1 LRHAGLE
8 GAAVIDVFAVW
19 GGIEIRVPEDWTVVS
34 RVTPILAGFS
44 DNTRPTQAATAKQL
58 VIRGFIL
65 MAGVEVKN

>member
-1 LRHAGLE
+1 
-8 GAAVIDVFAVW
+8 
-19 GGIEIRVPEDWTVVS
+19 
-34 RVTPILAGFS
+34 VTPILAGFS